1 MTANHSRHSLKK
13 SNGAK
18 SDGSDSLLGLKRGKE
33 VKNCKK
39 HGENYESFRVN
50 CSFFESERANQEQ
63 IRAKEQRAQAQ
74 TPNPVSQIL
83 LYSNIGQFTP
93 YHGCCYD
100 HSSLLCLLCCFV
112 TVFYDIIIINHI

>member
-13 SNGAK
+13 SYGAK
-18 SDGSDSLLGLKRGKE
+18 SDGSDSLLDIKRGKE

-63 IRAKEQRAQAQ
+63 IRAKEQRAKEQ
-74 TPNPVSQIL
+74 TPNPVLLIL
-83 LYSNIGQFTP
+83 LYSNI
-93 YHGCCYD
+93 D
-100 HSSLLCLLCCFV
+100 DLLHIMDAVTIIAVYCVYCVVLLKF
-112 TVFYDIIIINHI
+112 FIMRS